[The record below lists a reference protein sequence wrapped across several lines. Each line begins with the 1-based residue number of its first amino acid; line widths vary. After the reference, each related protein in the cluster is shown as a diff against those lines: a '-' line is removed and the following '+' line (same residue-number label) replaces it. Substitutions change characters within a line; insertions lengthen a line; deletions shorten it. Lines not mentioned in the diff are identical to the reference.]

1 MGVVYKAEDSRLD
14 RLVALKCLANHLLD
28 DPDAKTRFLRE
39 AKAAAALDHPNVCA
53 VHDIGEEDGRTF
65 LAMSFIEG
73 ESIREKVAQ
82 RPLPL
87 DEALDYAMQSA
98 QGLHAAHKKGVVHRD
113 VKSANLMVTEEGQVK
128 VMDFGLA

>member
-1 MGVVYKAEDSRLD
+1 M
-14 RLVALKCLANHLLD
+14 
-28 DPDAKTRFLRE
+28 RE